1 MENLRQAQKK
11 TNKRKTLPS
20 CFTFLVIFLNKFAC
34 HSTEERGRQKE
45 RLRARAAAI
54 SSAAEKGVACPAYS
68 HDPPPPLPPSSN
80 SFKH

>member
-1 MENLRQAQKK
+1 MENLRQAKKK

-45 RLRARAAAI
+45 RVRARAAAI
-54 SSAAEKGVACPAYS
+54 SSAAEKGVARPAYS
-68 HDPPPPLPPSSN
+68 HASPPAPFEQLI
-80 SFKH
+80 